1 MNRQSSKTAS
11 ILYVVFILSS
21 EYYGT
26 DMRDTYRVLPME
38 ALARV
43 PNMPSFL
50 KGAVNLRG
58 MLVPVLDVR
67 TRLGLET
74 TRQTAESRIVT
85 VNTAGKDIGFIVDAV
100 TGVLPVPTSLIEP
113 VTTPNIRGNYLSG
126 IAILGSRQVLL
137 LDLDKVFS
145 VVNGHIPSVPTG
157 DEATPVR

>member
-11 ILYVVFILSS
+11 VLYVVFVLSS

-38 ALARV
+38 TLARV
-43 PNMPSFL
+43 PNMPPLL

-58 MLVPVLDVR
+58 MLVPVLDIR
-67 TRLGLET
+67 TRLGLQI
-74 TRQTAESRIVT
+74 TRQTVESRIII
-85 VNTAGKDIGFIVDAV
+85 VNTAGQDIGFIVDAV

-113 VTTPNIRGNYLSG
+113 VTTSSTRSNYLSG
-126 IAILGSRQVLL
+126 IAVLGSRQVLL

-145 VVNGHIPSVPTG
+145 VFNGYIPAVSTG
-157 DEATPVR
+157 GEATPVS

>member
-11 ILYVVFILSS
+11 VLYVVFVLSS

-43 PNMPSFL
+43 PNMPPLL

-58 MLVPVLDVR
+58 MLVPVLDIR
-67 TRLGLET
+67 KRLGLQI
-74 TRQTAESRIVT
+74 TRQTVESRIII
-85 VNTAGKDIGFIVDAV
+85 VNTAGQDIGFIVDAV

-113 VTTPNIRGNYLSG
+113 INTPNIRGNYLSG
-126 IAILGSRQVLL
+126 IAVLGFRQVLL

-145 VVNGHIPSVPTG
+145 VFNDYITSVPTG
-157 DEATPVR
+157 DEATSVR

>member
-1 MNRQSSKTAS
+1 MNSQSSKTAS
-11 ILYVVFILSS
+11 VLYVVFVLSS
-21 EYYGT
+21 EYYGV

-43 PNMPSFL
+43 PNMPPLL

-58 MLVPVLDVR
+58 MLVSVLDIR
-67 TRLGLET
+67 TRLGLQI
-74 TRQTAESRIVT
+74 TRQTAESRIVII
-85 VNTAGKDIGFIVDAV
+85 NTAGQDIGFIVDAI

-113 VTTPNIRGNYLSG
+113 ATAASISSNCLSG
-126 IAILGSRQVLL
+126 IAVLGSRQVLL

-145 VVNGHIPSVPTG
+145 VFNGHIPTVPTG